1 MCLMRARRRA
11 LKLQRLIGCSNV
23 AYEQRCL
30 RVNGVPRR
38 FTTAAN
44 ACLVQN
50 ESSLQEQQSDGEQAS
65 MEGTHLSR
73 HASTRRTAATTA
85 PY

>member
-1 MCLMRARRRA
+1 MRARRRA
-11 LKLQRLIGCSNV
+11 LKLQRVIGCSNV

-44 ACLVQN
+44 ALCK
-50 ESSLQEQQSDGEQAS
+50 
-65 MEGTHLSR
+65 
-73 HASTRRTAATTA
+73 
-85 PY
+85 

>member
-1 MCLMRARRRA
+1 MLLWLHSSLLMCLMRARRRA

-44 ACLVQN
+44 ALCKMRAACK
-50 ESSLQEQQSDGEQAS
+50 SSKAMVSKRQ
-65 MEGTHLSR
+65 
-73 HASTRRTAATTA
+73 
-85 PY
+85 

>member
-23 AYEQRCL
+23 AYEQRRL

-44 ACLVQN
+44 ALCK
-50 ESSLQEQQSDGEQAS
+50 
-65 MEGTHLSR
+65 MR
-73 HASTRRTAATTA
+73 AACKSGKA
-85 PY
+85 MVSKRQ

>member
-44 ACLVQN
+44 ACAN

-65 MEGTHLSR
+65 IEATYLSR
-73 HASTRRTAATTA
+73 HVSTRRIAATTA